1 MSVAFTLKT
10 RTFEE
15 WHPADAEQAFDDTLI
30 FIDWDDTLLASGW
43 LQSTGYKM
51 CQQLEVPLSKEQAA
65 ACESLSSYVAA
76 LLAAAMKLGRVVIVT
91 NGNDSWVEK
100 SCALFMPR
108 LMSFISAVT
117 VVSARGRYS
126 GILYSPTTW
135 KRLTFCDIYDMAFVG
150 RKGPFNIVSI
160 GDSVSEEIAVHA
172 LADSRP
178 NADLTKSVKLM
189 EGPTL
194 TQLIRQLE
202 TITAVLPTLVNHP
215 TSLRLQT
222 CVGAKHDGSVT
233 PATAESS

>member
-10 RTFEE
+10 RMCEE
-15 WHPADAEQAFDDTLI
+15 WHPKKAEQAFDDTLI
-30 FIDWDDTLLASGW
+30 FFDWDDTLLAYSWLRSSGH
-43 LQSTGYKM
+43 
-51 CQQLEVPLSKEQAA
+51 KEQAA

-91 NGNDSWVEK
+91 NGNDGWVEH
-100 SCALFMPR
+100 SCALFMPN
-108 LMSFISAVT
+108 LMPFISVVT
-117 VVSARGRYS
+117 VVSAKGRYS
-126 GILYSPTTW
+126 GVLYSPTTW

-160 GDSVSEEIAVHA
+160 GDSVSEELAVHA

-189 EGPTL
+189 EGPSP

-202 TITAVLPTLVNHP
+202 AITAVLPTLVNHP

-222 CVGAKHDGSVT
+222 CAAKHDMSAT
-233 PATAESS
+233 PATTESA